1 MIDASSFGDITGQI
15 DYGGSMPVN
24 QKIMR
29 SMRKTYGSEKKAKQ
43 VYFASVNK
51 GTIHESKDEVPE
63 GIASTLRLKEEQ
75 RRKLPRI
82 T

>member
-1 MIDASSFGDITGQI
+1 MIDTSAFGSITGQI

-24 QKIMR
+24 GKIMR
-29 SMRKTYGSEKKAKQ
+29 NMVKQYGAKKAKQ

-51 GTIHESKDEVPE
+51 GTIHEGME
-63 GIASTLRLKEEQ
+63 GIAATLKLKEEQ